1 MTQMPTQPAGHP
13 AATIEPDV
21 TATRATPTTAWQ
33 TPTPAVRRHSV
44 GRVLILEVA
53 GRLPDVLEDL
63 NLAIRFALAGEP
75 RGVICDLTAIEDV
88 NATGALRGLA
98 TAGRHP
104 RDRPDV
110 PLVIAGLPPA
120 AGEALRRK
128 PLGEYLVLSE
138 TTLTAVAS
146 ALLASRTT
154 VE

>member
-1 MTQMPTQPAGHP
+1 MTLPNQRSGYPQ
-13 AATIEPDV
+13 
-21 TATRATPTTAWQ
+21 ATRDGAAAQPVRAAAWPATK
-33 TPTPAVRRHSV
+33 PAIRRHSV

-63 NLAIRFALAGEP
+63 NVSIRLALAAEP

-110 PLVIAGLPPA
+110 PLAIAGLPPA
-120 AGEALRRK
+120 AGDALRRK
-128 PLGEYLVLSE
+128 PLGEYLQLSQTPLE
-138 TTLTAVAS
+138 AVAS
-146 ALLASRTT
+146 ILRASPVT